1 MLYTG
6 VFIIMLLVPINF
18 GRILLSGS
26 FLNTSDI
33 PPNSTFDL
41 DIPCRL
47 TAFPNTASPAV
58 FHNSSLAAVI
68 SSLVNFVIACDFQ
81 TF

>member
-6 VFIIMLLVPINF
+6 VFIIMLLVPINI

-33 PPNSTFDL
+33 SSNSTFDI
-41 DIPCRL
+41 DTPCSL
-47 TAFPNTASPAV
+47 TAFPNTA
-58 FHNSSLAAVI
+58 LA
-68 SSLVNFVIACDFQ
+68 SDFP
-81 TF
+81 